1 MINICTLNLST
12 MSIYI
17 GYDMYKFYYEHY
29 SYYYII
35 MNVQLYQPRE
45 CA

>member
-1 MINICTLNLST
+1 MINICTLNST
-12 MSIYI
+12 MSILYVMN
-17 GYDMYKFYYEHY
+17 MYKFYYEHY